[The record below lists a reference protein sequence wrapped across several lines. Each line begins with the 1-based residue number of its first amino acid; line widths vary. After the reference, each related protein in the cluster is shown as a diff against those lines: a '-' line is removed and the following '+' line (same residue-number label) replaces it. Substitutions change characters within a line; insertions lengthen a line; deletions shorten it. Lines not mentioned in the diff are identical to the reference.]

1 MRAFFVLAVLS
12 AIASANPRAWSEAKF
27 ESNVKEVLEEHFPGG
42 KIATLDTD
50 EYRITPAKG
59 DVFEIRFAKAH
70 AMCRDAWSSC
80 EAAVAQVMR
89 ALDQGAHPS
98 KLEVSQLRVVLR
110 ATGKIDEVRKRT
122 PRVTTR
128 PFSSD
133 AQWLL
138 AADMPDIIRLDI
150 APEELKLTTA
160 NAWKTA
166 TAASK
171 PANVVS
177 AEAGPF
183 LVYQNDYAPSALLF
197 PELLETAVRAR
208 HPDAKGRLLAVCPEE
223 NIVLYTIGGPAQVKD
238 LRAAAA
244 SGSKDSQMPLSSTV
258 MELKDGTWHE
268 APATK

>member
-1 MRAFFVLAVLS
+1 MRALFVLAALS

-27 ESNVKEVLEEHFPGG
+27 ESNVNAVLAEHYPGA
-42 KIATLDTD
+42 KVASFDTD
-50 EYRITPAKG
+50 AYRITPVHG
-59 DVFEIRFAKAH
+59 DTIEIRFAKAH
-70 AMCRDAWSSC
+70 ALCRDAWSDC
-80 EAAVAQVMR
+80 EAAVALAVR
-89 ALDQGAHPS
+89 AIDQSMHPG

-110 ATGKIDEVRKRT
+110 ATGKVGEVRKRT

-133 AQWLL
+133 AEWLL

-150 APEELKLTTA
+150 APEELKLTSA

-171 PANVVS
+171 PGNVVS

-197 PELLETAVRAR
+197 PELLEAAVRAK

-238 LRAAAA
+238 LRAAAV
-244 SGSKDSQMPLSSTV
+244 SGSKDSQMSLSTTV
-258 MELKDGTWHE
+258 MELRDGTWHE
-268 APATK
+268 VSVAK